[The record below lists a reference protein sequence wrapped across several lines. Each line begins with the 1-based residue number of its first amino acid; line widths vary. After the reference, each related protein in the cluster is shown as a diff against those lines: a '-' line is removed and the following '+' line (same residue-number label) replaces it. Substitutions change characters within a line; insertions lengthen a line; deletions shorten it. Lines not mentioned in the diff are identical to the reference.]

1 MKKILVVH
9 SNMEIGGAETSLL
22 GLLNQIDYSQYQ
34 VDLFLL
40 NHTGELMSFIPKEV
54 NLLPEDKSYKQL
66 TIPIKDVLKNK
77 TIGIFIARL
86 LGKIKARK
94 YHDGYMIKEYSYL
107 KALIFLKRFDK
118 EYDIALSFIDPH
130 WIIQKKCK
138 AKVRI
143 GWLHTDFNRITADKK
158 LDYEMWNGCDYIA
171 QVSEDCKK
179 EFDKNYPKLKSKS
192 LVIENLLPTD
202 YIRKKANESI
212 ADMENTKNINLLSI
226 GRFSEAKNFDNIP
239 EICKFIKKSGIN
251 VKWYLIGYGAQEN
264 LIRNKITEYGMENNV
279 IILGKKINPYPYIK
293 NCDIYVQPSRY
304 EGKAVTV
311 REAQILCK
319 PVIITA
325 FATAGS
331 QLEDGVD
338 GIIVPMNNQD
348 CAKGIINVIKNVDLQ
363 RKLQTNCE
371 KRDYSNRNEIK
382 KIYQLMGD

>member
-77 TIGIFIARL
+77 KIGIFIARL

-138 AKVRI
+138 I
-143 GWLHTDFNRITADKK
+143 LWLRGRT
-158 LDYEMWNGCDYIA
+158 
-171 QVSEDCKK
+171 S
-179 EFDKNYPKLKSKS
+179 
-192 LVIENLLPTD
+192 PT
-202 YIRKKANESI
+202 K
-212 ADMENTKNINLLSI
+212 
-226 GRFSEAKNFDNIP
+226 RFF
-239 EICKFIKKSGIN
+239 
-251 VKWYLIGYGAQEN
+251 
-264 LIRNKITEYGMENNV
+264 
-279 IILGKKINPYPYIK
+279 
-293 NCDIYVQPSRY
+293 
-304 EGKAVTV
+304 
-311 REAQILCK
+311 
-319 PVIITA
+319 
-325 FATAGS
+325 
-331 QLEDGVD
+331 
-338 GIIVPMNNQD
+338 
-348 CAKGIINVIKNVDLQ
+348 
-363 RKLQTNCE
+363 
-371 KRDYSNRNEIK
+371 
-382 KIYQLMGD
+382 

>member
-1 MKKILVVH
+1 
-9 SNMEIGGAETSLL
+9 
-22 GLLNQIDYSQYQ
+22 
-34 VDLFLL
+34 
-40 NHTGELMSFIPKEV
+40 
-54 NLLPEDKSYKQL
+54 
-66 TIPIKDVLKNK
+66 
-77 TIGIFIARL
+77 
-86 LGKIKARK
+86 
-94 YHDGYMIKEYSYL
+94 
-107 KALIFLKRFDK
+107 
-118 EYDIALSFIDPH
+118 
-130 WIIQKKCK
+130 
-138 AKVRI
+138 
-143 GWLHTDFNRITADKK
+143 
-158 LDYEMWNGCDYIA
+158 MWNGCDYIA

>member
-1 MKKILVVH
+1 MRPL
-9 SNMEIGGAETSLL
+9 
-22 GLLNQIDYSQYQ
+22 
-34 VDLFLL
+34 
-40 NHTGELMSFIPKEV
+40 
-54 NLLPEDKSYKQL
+54 
-66 TIPIKDVLKNK
+66 
-77 TIGIFIARL
+77 
-86 LGKIKARK
+86 
-94 YHDGYMIKEYSYL
+94 
-107 KALIFLKRFDK
+107 
-118 EYDIALSFIDPH
+118 
-130 WIIQKKCK
+130 
-138 AKVRI
+138 
-143 GWLHTDFNRITADKK
+143 
-158 LDYEMWNGCDYIA
+158 
-171 QVSEDCKK
+171 
-179 EFDKNYPKLKSKS
+179 
-192 LVIENLLPTD
+192 
-202 YIRKKANESI
+202 
-212 ADMENTKNINLLSI
+212 
-226 GRFSEAKNFDNIP
+226 
-239 EICKFIKKSGIN
+239 
-251 VKWYLIGYGAQEN
+251 YGAQEN